1 MEITRKKKVAI
12 IITVA
17 ALLLALVVAT
27 GAVLS
32 FVLHEKSALKDKN
45 VIMIAPSNNSV
56 FQDLSNT
63 VDLGV
68 PNSTLPSGSGSQS
81 SLSGSNSSNSGSNS
95 YSYSEEFD
103 PYFEFR
109 TYDDKVEWSTDTAID
124 IFKFSYDETGGLS
137 VVSSNDM
144 KVFAPGTGN
153 EYTFHVKNGSSEA
166 VDYQMWV
173 EAYFSHE
180 DLWIPIEVKMRE
192 GSDDYLIG
200 GADEWVEAI
209 ELNEVSE
216 EQTLD
221 SNHYTNYTLDWR
233 WVFERFDG
241 EGVEANDAHDTSLG
255 NMAVYDDLTLTI
267 VIHTY
272 AELDPS
278 ALQGEGDG
286 NDGGDS
292 FFGDDSPFTGVKGV
306 TMFIVIGAVA
316 LVVIIIVLILGRKKK
331 DDDDTPPSDSGQ
343 GITDD

>member
-1 MEITRKKKVAI
+1 MEKARKKKVAL

-17 ALLLALVVAT
+17 TLLLALVFAT
-27 GAVLS
+27 AAVLS
-32 FVLHEKSALKDKN
+32 FVLHEKSALKEKN
-45 VIMIAPSNNSV
+45 VIMVAPSDNSV
-56 FQDLSNT
+56 LEDSGNSADSDEKTGTLS
-63 VDLGV
+63 
-68 PNSTLPSGSGSQS
+68 SGSGS
-81 SLSGSNSSNSGSNS
+81 ND
-95 YSYSEEFD
+95 EEFK

-109 TYDDKVEWSTDTAID
+109 TYDDKVEWSTDTAIE
-124 IFKFSYDETGGLS
+124 IFKFKYDETGGLS

-166 VDYQMWV
+166 VDYKMWV

-200 GADEWVEAI
+200 DADNWVEAV
-209 ELNEVSE
+209 ELNTVSE
-216 EQTLD
+216 EQTLE
-221 SNHYTNYTLDWR
+221 SNRYTNYTLDWR

-241 EGVEANDAHDTSLG
+241 EGLEANDAYDTSLG

-267 VIHTY
+267 KIHTY

-278 ALQGEGDG
+278 AIRDD
-286 NDGGDS
+286 DGGS
-292 FFGDDSPFTGVKGV
+292 SDDSPFTGVKGV
-306 TMFIVIGAVA
+306 MMFIVIGAVA
-316 LVVIIIVLILGRKKK
+316 LVVIILMLILGRKKK
-331 DDDDTPPSDSGQ
+331 EESDKSHTSESEQ

>member
-1 MEITRKKKVAI
+1 MEKARKKKVAL

-17 ALLLALVVAT
+17 TLLLALVFAT
-27 GAVLS
+27 AAVLS
-32 FVLHEKSALKDKN
+32 FVLHEKSALKEKN
-45 VIMIAPSNNSV
+45 VIMIAPSDNSV
-56 FQDLSNT
+56 LEDS
-63 VDLGV
+63 G
-68 PNSTLPSGSGSQS
+68 NSADSDEKTGTLPSGSGS
-81 SLSGSNSSNSGSNS
+81 ND
-95 YSYSEEFD
+95 EEFK

-109 TYDDKVEWSTDTAID
+109 TYDDKVEWSTDTAIE
-124 IFKFSYDETGGLS
+124 IFKFNYDETGGLS

-166 VDYQMWV
+166 VDYKMWV

-200 GADEWVEAI
+200 DADNWVEAV
-209 ELNEVSE
+209 ELNTVSE
-216 EQTLD
+216 EQTLE
-221 SNHYTNYTLDWR
+221 SNRYTNYTLDWR

-241 EGVEANDAHDTSLG
+241 EGLEANDAYDTSLG

-267 VIHTY
+267 KIHTY

-278 ALQGEGDG
+278 AIRGD
-286 NDGGDS
+286 DGGS
-292 FFGDDSPFTGVKGV
+292 SDDSPFTGVKGV
-306 TMFIVIGAVA
+306 MMFIVIGAVA
-316 LVVIIIVLILGRKKK
+316 LVVIILMLVLGRKKK
-331 DDDDTPPSDSGQ
+331 EEESDKSHTSESEQ

>member
-1 MEITRKKKVAI
+1 MEKARKKKVAL

-17 ALLLALVVAT
+17 TLLLALVFAT
-27 GAVLS
+27 AAVLS
-32 FVLHEKSALKDKN
+32 FVLHEKSALKEKN
-45 VIMIAPSNNSV
+45 VIMIAPSDNSV
-56 FQDLSNT
+56 LEDSSNAGDSDEKT
-63 VDLGV
+63 G
-68 PNSTLPSGSGSQS
+68 TLPSGSGS
-81 SLSGSNSSNSGSNS
+81 ND
-95 YSYSEEFD
+95 EEFK

-109 TYDDKVEWSTDTAID
+109 TYDDKVEWSTDTAIE
-124 IFKFSYDETGGLS
+124 IFKFNYDETGGLS

-166 VDYQMWV
+166 VDYKMWV

-200 GADEWVEAI
+200 DADNWVEAV
-209 ELNEVSE
+209 ELNTVSE
-216 EQTLD
+216 EQTLE
-221 SNHYTNYTLDWR
+221 SNRYTNYTLDWR

-241 EGVEANDAHDTSLG
+241 EGLEANDAYDTSLG

-267 VIHTY
+267 KIHTY

-278 ALQGEGDG
+278 AIRDD
-286 NDGGDS
+286 DGGS
-292 FFGDDSPFTGVKGV
+292 SDDSPFTGVKGV
-306 TMFIVIGAVA
+306 MMFIVIGAVA
-316 LVVIIIVLILGRKKK
+316 LVVIILMLILGRKKK
-331 DDDDTPPSDSGQ
+331 EESDKSPTSESGQ

>member
-1 MEITRKKKVAI
+1 MEKARKKKAAL

-17 ALLLALVVAT
+17 ALLLALVFAT
-27 GAVLS
+27 AAVLS

-45 VIMIAPSNNSV
+45 VIMVAPSDNSV
-56 FQDLSNT
+56 LEDSSNT
-63 VDLGV
+63 GDSDEKNG
-68 PNSTLPSGSGSQS
+68 TLLSGSGS
-81 SLSGSNSSNSGSNS
+81 ND
-95 YSYSEEFD
+95 EEFK

-109 TYDDKVEWSTDTAID
+109 TYDDKVEWSTDTAIE
-124 IFKFSYDETGGLS
+124 IFKFNYDETGGLS

-166 VDYQMWV
+166 VDYKMWV
-173 EAYFSHE
+173 EAYFSNE

-200 GADEWVEAI
+200 DADNWVEAV
-209 ELNEVSE
+209 ELNTVSE
-216 EQTLD
+216 EQTLE
-221 SNHYTNYTLDWR
+221 SNRYTNYTLDWR

-241 EGVEANDAHDTSLG
+241 EGLEANDAYDTSLG

-267 VIHTY
+267 KIHTY

-278 ALQGEGDG
+278 AIRDGDG
-286 NDGGDS
+286 GS
-292 FFGDDSPFTGVKGV
+292 SDDSPFTGVKGV
-306 TMFIVIGAVA
+306 MMFIVIGAVA
-316 LVVIIIVLILGRKKK
+316 LVVIILMLILGRKKNEEE
-331 DDDDTPPSDSGQ
+331 SDKSHTSESEQ

>member
-1 MEITRKKKVAI
+1 MEKARKKKVAL

-17 ALLLALVVAT
+17 TLLLALVFAT
-27 GAVLS
+27 AAVLS

-45 VIMIAPSNNSV
+45 VIMVAPSDSSV
-56 FQDLSNT
+56 LEDSGNT
-63 VDLGV
+63 AGDSDEKTG
-68 PNSTLPSGSGSQS
+68 TLLSGSGS
-81 SLSGSNSSNSGSNS
+81 ND
-95 YSYSEEFD
+95 EEFK

-109 TYDDKVEWSTDTAID
+109 TYDDKVEWSTDTAIE
-124 IFKFSYDETGGLS
+124 IFKFNYDETGGLS

-166 VDYQMWV
+166 VDYKMWV

-200 GADEWVEAI
+200 DADNWVEAV
-209 ELNEVSE
+209 ELNTVSE
-216 EQTLD
+216 EQTLE
-221 SNHYTNYTLDWR
+221 SNRYTNYTLDWR

-241 EGVEANDAHDTSLG
+241 EGLEANDAYDTSLG

-267 VIHTY
+267 KIHTY

-278 ALQGEGDG
+278 AIRGD
-286 NDGGDS
+286 DGGS
-292 FFGDDSPFTGVKGV
+292 SDDSPFTGVKGV
-306 TMFIVIGAVA
+306 MMFIVIGAVA
-316 LVVIIIVLILGRKKK
+316 LVVIILMLILGRKKNEEE
-331 DDDDTPPSDSGQ
+331 SDKSHTSESEQ

>member
-1 MEITRKKKVAI
+1 MEKARKKKVAL

-17 ALLLALVVAT
+17 TLLLALVFAT
-27 GAVLS
+27 AAVLS
-32 FVLHEKSALKDKN
+32 FVLHEKSALKEKY
-45 VIMIAPSNNSV
+45 VIMVAPSDNSV
-56 FQDLSNT
+56 LEDSGNAG
-63 VDLGV
+63 DSDEKNG
-68 PNSTLPSGSGSQS
+68 TLLSGSGS
-81 SLSGSNSSNSGSNS
+81 ND
-95 YSYSEEFD
+95 EEFK

-109 TYDDKVEWSTDTAID
+109 TYDDKVEWSTDTAIE
-124 IFKFSYDETGGLS
+124 IFKFNYDETGGLS

-166 VDYQMWV
+166 VDYKMWV

-200 GADEWVEAI
+200 DADNWVEAV
-209 ELNEVSE
+209 ELNTVSE
-216 EQTLD
+216 EQTLE
-221 SNHYTNYTLDWR
+221 SNRYTNYTLDWR

-241 EGVEANDAHDTSLG
+241 EGLEANDAYDTSLG

-267 VIHTY
+267 KIHTY

-278 ALQGEGDG
+278 AIRDD
-286 NDGGDS
+286 DGGS
-292 FFGDDSPFTGVKGV
+292 SDDSPFTGVKGV
-306 TMFIVIGAVA
+306 MMFIVIGAVA
-316 LVVIIIVLILGRKKK
+316 LVVIILMLILGRKKNEEE
-331 DDDDTPPSDSGQ
+331 SDKSHTSESEQ

>member
-1 MEITRKKKVAI
+1 MEKARKKKVAL

-17 ALLLALVVAT
+17 TLLLALVFAT
-27 GAVLS
+27 AAVLS
-32 FVLHEKSALKDKN
+32 FVLHEKSALKEKN
-45 VIMIAPSNNSV
+45 VIMVAPSDNSV
-56 FQDLSNT
+56 LEDSGNT
-63 VDLGV
+63 GDSDEKTG
-68 PNSTLPSGSGSQS
+68 TLLSGSGS
-81 SLSGSNSSNSGSNS
+81 ND
-95 YSYSEEFD
+95 EEFK

-109 TYDDKVEWSTDTAID
+109 TYDDKVEWSTDTAIE
-124 IFKFSYDETGGLS
+124 IFKFNYDETGGLS

-166 VDYQMWV
+166 VDYKMWV

-200 GADEWVEAI
+200 DADNWVEAV
-209 ELNEVSE
+209 ELNTVSE
-216 EQTLD
+216 EQTLE
-221 SNHYTNYTLDWR
+221 SNRYTNYTLDWR

-241 EGVEANDAHDTSLG
+241 EGLEANDAYDTSLG

-267 VIHTY
+267 KIHTY

-278 ALQGEGDG
+278 AIRDD
-286 NDGGDS
+286 DGGS
-292 FFGDDSPFTGVKGV
+292 SDDSPFTGVKGV
-306 TMFIVIGAVA
+306 MMFIVIGAVA
-316 LVVIIIVLILGRKKK
+316 LVVIILMLILGRKKK
-331 DDDDTPPSDSGQ
+331 EEESDKSHTSESEQ

>member
-1 MEITRKKKVAI
+1 MEKARKKKVAL

-17 ALLLALVVAT
+17 TLLLALVFAT
-27 GAVLS
+27 AAVLS

-45 VIMIAPSNNSV
+45 VIMVAPSDNSV
-56 FQDLSNT
+56 LEDSSNT
-63 VDLGV
+63 GDSDEKTG
-68 PNSTLPSGSGSQS
+68 TLLSGSGS
-81 SLSGSNSSNSGSNS
+81 ND
-95 YSYSEEFD
+95 EEFK

-109 TYDDKVEWSTDTAID
+109 TYDDKVEWSTDTAIE
-124 IFKFSYDETGGLS
+124 IFKFNYDETGGLS

-166 VDYQMWV
+166 VDYKMWV
-173 EAYFSHE
+173 EAYFSNE

-200 GADEWVEAI
+200 DADNWVEAV
-209 ELNEVSE
+209 ELNTVSE
-216 EQTLD
+216 EQTLE
-221 SNHYTNYTLDWR
+221 SNRYTNYTLDWR

-241 EGVEANDAHDTSLG
+241 EGLEANDAYDTSLG

-267 VIHTY
+267 KIHTY

-278 ALQGEGDG
+278 AIRDD
-286 NDGGDS
+286 DGGS
-292 FFGDDSPFTGVKGV
+292 SDDSPFTGVKGV
-306 TMFIVIGAVA
+306 MMFIVIGAVA
-316 LVVIIIVLILGRKKK
+316 LVVIILMLILGRKKK
-331 DDDDTPPSDSGQ
+331 EQESDKSHTSESGQ

>member
-1 MEITRKKKVAI
+1 MEKARKKKVAL

-17 ALLLALVVAT
+17 TLLLALVFAT
-27 GAVLS
+27 AAVLS
-32 FVLHEKSALKDKN
+32 FVLHEKSALKEKN
-45 VIMIAPSNNSV
+45 VIMVAPSDSSV
-56 FQDLSNT
+56 LEDSGNT
-63 VDLGV
+63 GDSDEKTG
-68 PNSTLPSGSGSQS
+68 TLLSGSGS
-81 SLSGSNSSNSGSNS
+81 ND
-95 YSYSEEFD
+95 EEFK

-109 TYDDKVEWSTDTAID
+109 TYDDKVEWSTDTAIE
-124 IFKFSYDETGGLS
+124 IFKFNYDETGGLS

-166 VDYQMWV
+166 VDYKMWV

-200 GADEWVEAI
+200 DADNWVEAV
-209 ELNEVSE
+209 ELNTVSE
-216 EQTLD
+216 EQTLE
-221 SNHYTNYTLDWR
+221 SNRYTNYTLDWR

-241 EGVEANDAHDTSLG
+241 EGLEANDAYDTSLG

-267 VIHTY
+267 KIHTY

-278 ALQGEGDG
+278 AIRDD
-286 NDGGDS
+286 DGGS
-292 FFGDDSPFTGVKGV
+292 SDDSPFTGVKGV
-306 TMFIVIGAVA
+306 MMFIVIGAVA
-316 LVVIIIVLILGRKKK
+316 LVVIILMLILGRKKK
-331 DDDDTPPSDSGQ
+331 EEESDKSHTSESEQ

>member
-1 MEITRKKKVAI
+1 MEKARKKKVAL

-17 ALLLALVVAT
+17 ALLLALVFAT
-27 GAVLS
+27 AAVLS

-45 VIMIAPSNNSV
+45 VIMVAPSDSSV
-56 FQDLSNT
+56 LEDSGNT
-63 VDLGV
+63 GDSDEKTG
-68 PNSTLPSGSGSQS
+68 TLLSGSGS
-81 SLSGSNSSNSGSNS
+81 ND
-95 YSYSEEFD
+95 EEFK

-109 TYDDKVEWSTDTAID
+109 TYDDKVEWSTDTAIE
-124 IFKFSYDETGGLS
+124 IFKFNYDETGGLS

-166 VDYQMWV
+166 VDYKMWV
-173 EAYFSHE
+173 EAYFSNE

-200 GADEWVEAI
+200 DADNWVEAV
-209 ELNEVSE
+209 ELNTVSE
-216 EQTLD
+216 EQTLE
-221 SNHYTNYTLDWR
+221 SNRYTNYTLDWR

-241 EGVEANDAHDTSLG
+241 EGLEANDAYDTSLG

-267 VIHTY
+267 KIHTY

-278 ALQGEGDG
+278 AIRDD
-286 NDGGDS
+286 DGGS
-292 FFGDDSPFTGVKGV
+292 SDDSPFTGVKGV
-306 TMFIVIGAVA
+306 MMFIVIGAVA
-316 LVVIIIVLILGRKKK
+316 LVVIILMLILGRKKK
-331 DDDDTPPSDSGQ
+331 EEESDKSHTSESGQ

>member
-1 MEITRKKKVAI
+1 MEKARKKKAAL

-17 ALLLALVVAT
+17 ALLLALVFAT
-27 GAVLS
+27 AAVLS

-45 VIMIAPSNNSV
+45 VIMVAPSDSSV
-56 FQDLSNT
+56 LEDSGNT
-63 VDLGV
+63 GDSDEKTG
-68 PNSTLPSGSGSQS
+68 TLLSGSGS
-81 SLSGSNSSNSGSNS
+81 ND
-95 YSYSEEFD
+95 EEFK

-109 TYDDKVEWSTDTAID
+109 TYDDKVEWSTDTAIE
-124 IFKFSYDETGGLS
+124 IFKFKYDETGGLS

-166 VDYQMWV
+166 VDYKMWV
-173 EAYFSHE
+173 EAYFSNE

-200 GADEWVEAI
+200 DADNWVEAV
-209 ELNEVSE
+209 ELNTVSE
-216 EQTLD
+216 EQTLE
-221 SNHYTNYTLDWR
+221 SNRYTNYTLDWR

-241 EGVEANDAHDTSLG
+241 EGLEANDAYDTSLG

-267 VIHTY
+267 KIHTY

-278 ALQGEGDG
+278 AIRGD
-286 NDGGDS
+286 DGGS
-292 FFGDDSPFTGVKGV
+292 SDDSPFTGVKGV
-306 TMFIVIGAVA
+306 MMFIVIGAVA
-316 LVVIIIVLILGRKKK
+316 LVVIILMLILGRKKK
-331 DDDDTPPSDSGQ
+331 EEESDKSHTSESEQ

>member
-1 MEITRKKKVAI
+1 MEKARKKKVAL

-17 ALLLALVVAT
+17 TLLLALVFAT
-27 GAVLS
+27 AAVLS
-32 FVLHEKSALKDKN
+32 FVLHEKSALKEKN
-45 VIMIAPSNNSV
+45 VIMVAPSDSSV
-56 FQDLSNT
+56 LEDSGNAGDSDEKT
-63 VDLGV
+63 G
-68 PNSTLPSGSGSQS
+68 TLPSGSGS
-81 SLSGSNSSNSGSNS
+81 ND
-95 YSYSEEFD
+95 EEFK

-109 TYDDKVEWSTDTAID
+109 TYDDKVEWSTDTAIE
-124 IFKFSYDETGGLS
+124 IFKFNYDETGGLS

-166 VDYQMWV
+166 VDYKMWV

-200 GADEWVEAI
+200 DADNWVEAV
-209 ELNEVSE
+209 ELNTVSE
-216 EQTLD
+216 EQTLE
-221 SNHYTNYTLDWR
+221 SNRYTNYTLDWR

-241 EGVEANDAHDTSLG
+241 EGLEANDAYDTSLG

-267 VIHTY
+267 KIHTY

-278 ALQGEGDG
+278 AIRDD
-286 NDGGDS
+286 DGGS
-292 FFGDDSPFTGVKGV
+292 SDDSPFTGVKGV
-306 TMFIVIGAVA
+306 MMFIVIGAVA
-316 LVVIIIVLILGRKKK
+316 LVVIILMLILGRKKNEEE
-331 DDDDTPPSDSGQ
+331 SDKSHTSESEQ

>member
-1 MEITRKKKVAI
+1 MEKARKKKVAL

-17 ALLLALVVAT
+17 TLLLALVFAT
-27 GAVLS
+27 AAVLS
-32 FVLHEKSALKDKN
+32 FVLHEKSALKEKN
-45 VIMIAPSNNSV
+45 VIMIAPSDNSV
-56 FQDLSNT
+56 LEDSGNT
-63 VDLGV
+63 AGDSDEKTG
-68 PNSTLPSGSGSQS
+68 TLLSGSGS
-81 SLSGSNSSNSGSNS
+81 ND
-95 YSYSEEFD
+95 EEFK

-109 TYDDKVEWSTDTAID
+109 TYDDKVEWSTDTAIE
-124 IFKFSYDETGGLS
+124 IFKFNYDETGGLS

-166 VDYQMWV
+166 VDYKMWV

-200 GADEWVEAI
+200 DADNWVEAV
-209 ELNEVSE
+209 ELNTVSE
-216 EQTLD
+216 EQTLE
-221 SNHYTNYTLDWR
+221 SNRYTNYTLDWR

-241 EGVEANDAHDTSLG
+241 EGLEANDAYDTSLG

-267 VIHTY
+267 KIHTY

-278 ALQGEGDG
+278 AIRDD
-286 NDGGDS
+286 DGGS
-292 FFGDDSPFTGVKGV
+292 SDDSPFTGVKGV
-306 TMFIVIGAVA
+306 MMFIVIGAVA
-316 LVVIIIVLILGRKKK
+316 LVVIILMLILGRKKK
-331 DDDDTPPSDSGQ
+331 EEESDKSHTSESEQ

>member
-1 MEITRKKKVAI
+1 MEKARKKKVAL

-17 ALLLALVVAT
+17 TLLLALVFAT
-27 GAVLS
+27 AAVLS
-32 FVLHEKSALKDKN
+32 FVLPEKSALKEKN
-45 VIMIAPSNNSV
+45 VIMVAPSDNSV
-56 FQDLSNT
+56 LEDSSNAGDSDEKT
-63 VDLGV
+63 G
-68 PNSTLPSGSGSQS
+68 TLLSGSGS
-81 SLSGSNSSNSGSNS
+81 ND
-95 YSYSEEFD
+95 EEFK

-109 TYDDKVEWSTDTAID
+109 TYDDKVEWSTDTAIE
-124 IFKFSYDETGGLS
+124 IFKFKYDETGGLS

-166 VDYQMWV
+166 VDYKMWV

-192 GSDDYLIG
+192 GSDEDLIG
-200 GADEWVEAI
+200 DADNWVEAI
-209 ELNEVSE
+209 ELNPVSE

-221 SNHYTNYTLDWR
+221 SNRYTNYTLDWR

-241 EGVEANDAHDTSLG
+241 EGLEANDAYDTSLG

-267 VIHTY
+267 KIHTY

-278 ALQGEGDG
+278 AIRDD
-286 NDGGDS
+286 DGGS
-292 FFGDDSPFTGVKGV
+292 SDDSPFKSVKGV
-306 TMFIVIGAVA
+306 MMFIVIGAVA
-316 LVVIIIVLILGRKKK
+316 LVVIILMLILGRKKK
-331 DDDDTPPSDSGQ
+331 EEESDKSHTSESEQ